1 MASRPSYQL
10 GHGGVVLRASSA
22 SIATT
27 ASTSLRS
34 QASAK
39 QLTMWRSSLSPSA
52 AASPAACGPVRA
64 ARSPCGPAVA
74 HCRRRPASSRA
85 SRRSPEPRSR
95 GRLGTWLQVAAYV
108 GGAAASSQAHLQDIL
123 ASHIRVVDRME
134 IQLDAQPI
142 PLVGG
147 PQRRRADGIYGRWSI
162 AIVHECPVRR
172 RHTFRQGLIAGSLH
186 QSPDGH
192 GPRYCC
198 AEFGEA
204 EPGEVS
210 SG

>member
-1 MASRPSYQL
+1 
-10 GHGGVVLRASSA
+10 
-22 SIATT
+22 
-27 ASTSLRS
+27 
-34 QASAK
+34 
-39 QLTMWRSSLSPSA
+39 
-52 AASPAACGPVRA
+52 
-64 ARSPCGPAVA
+64 
-74 HCRRRPASSRA
+74 
-85 SRRSPEPRSR
+85 
-95 GRLGTWLQVAAYV
+95 
-108 GGAAASSQAHLQDIL
+108 
-123 ASHIRVVDRME
+123 ME

-172 RHTFRQGLIAGSLH
+172 RHTFRQGLIADSPH